1 MQEAEVANSQRSAGN
16 APRLA
21 DSLAIL
27 AFAVALIGGEAVAI
41 AVGVQAALVYEAVV
55 LAAMSFYGALGRLS
69 LTALRVLFVL
79 AIVPLT
85 RVASIALPQRIIPQ
99 IYWDALPAAVALFA
113 VAGIRLFVGEQLLPW
128 FPRSSRGWVVQVAV
142 ALAGIPLAIAA
153 VMGSLSS
160 PLDAHLAR
168 PYVTVALVAGFAGLA
183 LEVLFRGAIQPALVR
198 MFGWS
203 GVALTTLVYAGMFLG
218 TGSTWL
224 VVAALVTGTIWGV
237 TAAATRAM
245 AGVAV
250 SHMLFAM
257 IWATAWFVE
266 FHQ

>member
-1 MQEAEVANSQRSAGN
+1 MQADVSTSSRSASN
-16 APRLA
+16 AVRL

-41 AVGVQAALVYEAVV
+41 TFGIQPALVYEAVV
-55 LAAMSFYGALGRLS
+55 LAAMSFYAALGRLS
-69 LTALRVLFVL
+69 RPGLRVLFVL

-85 RVASIALPQRIIPQ
+85 RVASIALPQRIVPQ
-99 IYWDALPAAVALFA
+99 IYWDALPAAVALFS
-113 VAGIRLFVGEQLLPW
+113 VAGIRILVGEQLLPW
-128 FPRSSRGWVVQVAV
+128 FPRSTRGWVAQVAV

-153 VMGSLSS
+153 IEGSLPS
-160 PLDAHLAR
+160 PLDAHLTR
-168 PYVTVALVAGFAGLA
+168 PYVTVALVAGFAGLV

-198 MFGWS
+198 MFGWW
-203 GVALTTLVYAGMFLG
+203 GVLLATLVYAAMFLG

-224 VVAALVTGTIWGV
+224 VGAALVTGTIWGV
-237 TAAATRAM
+237 AAAATRAV

-257 IWATAWFVE
+257 IWATAWFVK